1 MPESFPLSEASMVC
15 FSFTPFP
22 SLFACTSSS
31 PPSSAGFFQIFRS
44 FYPFHGCLRKVIRE
58 NTFFDTAVADVWC
71 GKSNLL
77 WQPHH
82 HTEQRQPSVLLN
94 TLTWLTWGFFLS
106 LFIVIIVISFIH
118 ARTNNGLYLHQ
129 WHNAGNHFIPLDSDG
144 LPVTRQRPTHH
155 TEVGWLLV
163 TQPACRMWS
172 CDLTQ
177 KSTTLGDMKKDMTVV
192 DAIIRS
198 CRLTTW
204 EDRHGWMNIT
214 CTHTHL
220 QT

>member
-58 NTFFDTAVADVWC
+58 NTSFDTAVADVWC

-94 TLTWLTWGFFLS
+94 TLTWLTWGFFFIIIHCHYCHFFYTRKDKQWLISPSMTQCRQS
-106 LFIVIIVISFIH
+106 LH
-118 ARTNNGLYLHQ
+118 
-129 WHNAGNHFIPLDSDG
+129 
-144 LPVTRQRPTHH
+144 
-155 TEVGWLLV
+155 
-163 TQPACRMWS
+163 
-172 CDLTQ
+172 
-177 KSTTLGDMKKDMTVV
+177 
-192 DAIIRS
+192 
-198 CRLTTW
+198 TTW
-204 EDRHGWMNIT
+204 LWWAACD
-214 CTHTHL
+214 
-220 QT
+220 